1 MDPRW
6 KHPWTSMVCG
16 PTSCGKTVFV
26 KNFLKHIDSMSNVH
40 FDRII
45 VYYSEWQ
52 STYKELGNNIEFHE
66 GLPKN
71 SDFVDDPRPK
81 LIIIDDL
88 MRESSGGSGV
98 IANLFTKGSHH
109 NNLSVIF
116 ITQNLFH
123 KGQRE
128 ISLNSNYI
136 VIFKNPRDK
145 SQIQYLARQVC
156 PENPQFLQETYLDA
170 TKHAHSY
177 LLLDLRQDT
186 PDNCRFRS
194 NIFPYDKYHYVY
206 VPKKSIKGSE
216 LGNNIPV
223 IRL

>member
-1 MDPRW
+1 
-6 KHPWTSMVCG
+6 MVCG
-16 PTSCGKTVFV
+16 PTLYGKTVFI
-26 KNFLKHIDSMSNVH
+26 KSFLKHIDNMSNVH

-66 GLPKN
+66 GLHKN

-109 NNLSVIF
+109 NNLSLIF
-116 ITQNLFH
+116 IRQNLFH

-128 ISLNSNYI
+128 T
-136 VIFKNPRDK
+136 R
-145 SQIQYLARQVC
+145 
-156 PENPQFLQETYLDA
+156 
-170 TKHAHSY
+170 
-177 LLLDLRQDT
+177 
-186 PDNCRFRS
+186 
-194 NIFPYDKYHYVY
+194 
-206 VPKKSIKGSE
+206 
-216 LGNNIPV
+216 
-223 IRL
+223 

>member
-1 MDPRW
+1 MI
-6 KHPWTSMVCG
+6 CG
-16 PTSCGKTVFV
+16 PTSCGKTIFI
-26 KNFLKHIDSMSNVH
+26 KNFLKYLDAMSNVR

-52 STYKELGNNIEFHE
+52 STYKNLGDNIEFHE

-71 SDFVDDPRPK
+71 SDYIDDPRPK
-81 LIIIDDL
+81 LLIIDDL

-98 IANLFTKGSHH
+98 ITNLFTKGSHH

-123 KGQRE
+123 QGQRE

-145 SQIQYLARQVC
+145 SQIQYLARQIC
-156 PENPQFLQETYLDA
+156 PENPQFLREAYLHA
-170 TKHAHSY
+170 TRDAHSY

-186 PDNCRFRS
+186 PDNYRFRTA
-194 NIFPYDKYHYVY
+194 IFPFDEYQYVY
-206 VPKKSIKGSE
+206 VPKKGIKTSE
-216 LGNNIPV
+216 IGNNAPV
-223 IRL
+223 RRL

>member
-1 MDPRW
+1 
-6 KHPWTSMVCG
+6 
-16 PTSCGKTVFV
+16 
-26 KNFLKHIDSMSNVH
+26 MSNVH

-52 STYKELGNNIEFHE
+52 STYKELGNDIEFHE

-98 IANLFTKGSHH
+98 IANLLTKGSHH

-136 VIFKNPRDK
+136 VIFKNTRDK

-170 TKHAHSY
+170 TKYAHSY

-186 PDNCRFRS
+186 PDNCRF
-194 NIFPYDKYHYVY
+194 
-206 VPKKSIKGSE
+206 
-216 LGNNIPV
+216 
-223 IRL
+223 